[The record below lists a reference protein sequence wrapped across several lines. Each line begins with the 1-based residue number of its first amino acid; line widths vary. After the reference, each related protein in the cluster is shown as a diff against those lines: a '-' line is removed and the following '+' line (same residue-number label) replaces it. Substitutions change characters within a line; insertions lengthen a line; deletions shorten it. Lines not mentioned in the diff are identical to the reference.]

1 MARKAKSKGKKP
13 SILGTGWRGGS
24 FKAAVGGYLK
34 KKVAKLRKSAGKS
47 LKKGARKALKAK

>member
-1 MARKAKSKGKKP
+1 MARKAKGKGKKP

-34 KKVAKLRKSAGKS
+34 KKAKKAGKS
-47 LKKGARKALKAK
+47 LKKSAKQAIWG